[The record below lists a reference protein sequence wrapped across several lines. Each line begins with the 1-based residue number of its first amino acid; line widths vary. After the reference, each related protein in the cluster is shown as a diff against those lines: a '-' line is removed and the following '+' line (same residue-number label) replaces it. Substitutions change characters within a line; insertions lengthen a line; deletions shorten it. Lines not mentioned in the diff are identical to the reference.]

1 MKKNK
6 TTKEKA
12 NMKKRQHADHTFK
25 YDAKKV
31 RHNKQRIISIAETLE
46 QQSNGPR
53 LKEKNL
59 PHHSLDYYG
68 CFEYVREEG
77 YINFYGKN
85 SKFGGTIT
93 GNPKESEVKDFMKK
107 L

>member
-1 MKKNK
+1 
-6 TTKEKA
+6 
-12 NMKKRQHADHTFK
+12 
-25 YDAKKV
+25 
-31 RHNKQRIISIAETLE
+31 
-46 QQSNGPR
+46 

-85 SKFGGTIT
+85 SKFGGFIT